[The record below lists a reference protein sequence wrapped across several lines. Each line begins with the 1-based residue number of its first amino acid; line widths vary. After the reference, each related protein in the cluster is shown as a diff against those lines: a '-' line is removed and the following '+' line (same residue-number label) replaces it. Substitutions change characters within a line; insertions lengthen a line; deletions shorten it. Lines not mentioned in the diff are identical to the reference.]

1 MPAPNKTKAVHI
13 RPLASGLW
21 TIDPVELPKDL
32 DEKVQ
37 TIQRLVG
44 GYFDVATAKVG
55 RKNVVIYV
63 NDEALVVGER
73 RGFLLGNSR
82 HLFGS
87 AVIVSA
93 KDDADLELSNKQL
106 GNSLKIFE
114 LPANPNANV

>member
-1 MPAPNKTKAVHI
+1 MPSPNKTKAVHI

-21 TIDPVELPKDL
+21 TIDPVELPKDV
-32 DEKVQ
+32 DGKVQ
-37 TIQRLVG
+37 TIQQLVG
-44 GYFDVATAKVG
+44 GYFEVATAKVG
-55 RKNVVIYV
+55 RKNVLIYV

-93 KDDADLELSNKQL
+93 KDDTDLELSNKQL
-106 GNSLKIFE
+106 GNSLKLFE
-114 LPANPNANV
+114 LPANPNANA